1 MPNIFNSI
9 TPERGINIVCLIIS
23 AAAPALAIGPVI
35 GIPTG
40 AVAALGLLAVMA
52 GQSSTNAAER
62 RQAYVGA
69 WIIRAFVICFEQMAY
84 QDAMSFRASL
94 PFGFGAVAWSWAAV
108 CFMAV
113 LDLWAYSRTAARAE
127 AEAEAAAEAASFE
140 RIQAA
145 ESAARLER
153 IELAKIKTQGETEKK
168 ALEEK
173 RRAQEAA
180 LELERIRLESAEK
193 QRESERMEAER
204 ALELERIRQEELRNR
219 QEAERMEAE
228 RIREQW
234 RTAKKRAAEKK
245 KAAGNRPETE
255 LSILEPQSN

>member
-1 MPNIFNSI
+1 MPNFFQNI

-35 GIPTG
+35 GAPTG

-69 WIIRAFVICFEQMAY
+69 WIIRTFVLCFEQMAY
-84 QDAMSFRASL
+84 QDAMSGRASL
-94 PFGFGAVAWSWAAV
+94 PFGFGPVEWSWAAV
-108 CFMAV
+108 CFMSF

-127 AEAEAAAEAASFE
+127 AEAEAAAEAASFARME
-140 RIQAA
+140 AA
-145 ESAARLER
+145 ESAARAER
-153 IELAKIKTQGETEKK
+153 MEMARMRTQADIEKK

-173 RRAQEAA
+173 RKQQERA
-180 LELERIRLESAEK
+180 LELERIRLESEEK
-193 QRESERMEAER
+193 QREDERKQQER
-204 ALELERIRQEELRNR
+204 ALELERIRLESEEKKREDER
-219 QEAERMEAE
+219 KEQERM
-228 RIREQW
+228 REQW
-234 RTAKKRAAEKK
+234 KAAKKRAAEKK